1 MCHVP
6 IFSLLKIT
14 RKQGA
19 RAAKLSINRSDSKSD
34 DSISGIKGSS
44 IVIIVCRTNIPRAA
58 DTRGSVSLIQV

>member
-44 IVIIVCRTNIPRAA
+44 IVIICRTNIPRAA